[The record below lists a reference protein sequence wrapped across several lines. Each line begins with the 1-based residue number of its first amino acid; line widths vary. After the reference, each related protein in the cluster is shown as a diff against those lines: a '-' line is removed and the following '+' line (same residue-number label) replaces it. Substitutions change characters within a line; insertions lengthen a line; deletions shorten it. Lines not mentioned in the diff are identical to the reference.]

1 MKKFLLLFLFFFP
14 SFLFSQVKNSEDF
27 LKEMLKNEGFV
38 DFYWDESQ
46 GKIYLNISLLNQE
59 LIYIN
64 YLSAGVGSND
74 IGLDRGQI
82 GGTKIVYFIKK
93 GPKILMIQPNYKFRA
108 ISENQDETKAVEDAF
123 ARSVVWGF
131 DIVAS
136 NKNTYVI
143 DATPFL
149 LRDSHGII
157 NRLKR
162 QKQGNFSVDKKS
174 SSFDNLNSKNF
185 PFNTELESFL
195 TFRGQVTGNELR
207 SVSPN
212 LESFSV
218 RTRHSFVKLPD
229 DNYVPRKFDSRSGFG
244 AISYFDYA
252 SPINESIEKKFIR
265 RHRLQKK
272 YPNQEISVPIKPI
285 VYYLDRGA
293 PEPIKSALIEGASW
307 WNDAYESAGF
317 KKAFQI
323 KVLPEGADMLDI
335 RYNVIQ
341 WVHRSTRGWSYGSSV
356 VDPRTGEIIKGHV
369 SLGSLRVRQDF
380 LIAEGLLRP
389 YNNSKSNDSMEKMSI
404 ERLRQLSAHE
414 VGHTLGLSHNYIS
427 SARNRKSVM
436 DYPHPL
442 IKLKDNKIDLSQ
454 AYDHGIGDWDK
465 LAINWGYREFNSKNE
480 EKYLEEILQ
489 EGYKEKIYFITDQ
502 DSRPQGSAHPR
513 SHLWDNGY
521 SASDELNR
529 MLLIRRYILDNFSDN
544 AIKKGSPM
552 SSIEEVLVPIYLL
565 HRFQIEAAS
574 KVVGGLDYFYA
585 MKGDGQLITKM
596 LTFEEQNSALKALI
610 NSINPSNLVLP
621 ESLLKLIPPRAY
633 GYPRTRE
640 TFKSKTGLT
649 FDPLTAAETAID
661 MTLSMLLN
669 HERASRL
676 IVLKSRNNNQ
686 LGLDYMIKQLVN
698 NTILKTNISLNGLKL
713 ETQKLVNYRVLNH
726 MFLLANNKN
735 THEQV
740 NAILYSNIFMIAN
753 ELRGGGKKEK
763 ILSSHQTYLLRKID
777 QFLDGEAE
785 LFIPNF
791 VAPPDGSP
799 IGSNINNWY
808 NCGY

>member
-1 MKKFLLLFLFFFP
+1 MKKFLFLLLFFF
-14 SFLFSQVKNSEDF
+14 SFLLFSQVKDSDGF
-27 LKEMLKNEGFV
+27 LKDMLKHEGFI

-46 GKIYLNISLLNQE
+46 GKIYLNISSLNQE

-82 GGTKIVYFIKK
+82 GGTKIVAFIKK
-93 GPKILMIQPNYKFRA
+93 GAKILMIQPNYKFRA
-108 ISENQDETKAVEDAF
+108 ISENKDEKKSVEDAF

-162 QKQGNFSVDKKS
+162 QKQGNFNVDKKS

-212 LESFSV
+212 SESFSV

-272 YPNQEISVPIKPI
+272 HPNQEISEPIKPI

-307 WNDAYESAGF
+307 WNDAYEAAGF
-317 KKAFQI
+317 TNAFQI
-323 KVLPEGADMLDI
+323 KVLPEGADMLDV

-389 YNNSKSNDSMEKMSI
+389 YNNSKSNNLMEKMSI

-442 IKLKDNKIDLSQ
+442 IQLKDNKIDLSQ

-465 LAINWGYREFNSKNE
+465 LAINWGYREFNVKNE

-502 DSRPQGSAHPR
+502 DSRPQSSAHPR

-544 AIKKGSPM
+544 AIQKGVPM
-552 SSIEEVLVPIYLL
+552 SNIEEVLVPMYLL

-574 KVVGGLDYFYA
+574 KVVGGLDYFYT

-596 LTFEEQNSALKALI
+596 LTFEEQNNALQALI
-610 NSINPSNLVLP
+610 NSINPRNLVLP
-621 ESLLKLIPPRAY
+621 EPLLKLIPPRAY

-649 FDPLTAAETAID
+649 FDPLTAAETATD

-686 LGLDYMIKQLVN
+686 LGLDYMVKQLIN
-698 NTILKTNISLNGLKL
+698 NTILKTNTSLNGLEL
-713 ETQKLVNYRVLNH
+713 EIQKLVNYRVLNH
-726 MFLLANNKN
+726 MFLLANNKS

-753 ELRGGGKKEK
+753 ELREGGKKDK
-763 ILSSHQTYLLRKID
+763 TLSSHQKYLLRKID
-777 QFLDGEAE
+777 QFLDGEVE

-791 VAPPDGSP
+791 VSPPDGSP
-799 IGSNINNWY
+799 IGSNINNGY

>member
-1 MKKFLLLFLFFFP
+1 MKKFLFLLLFFF
-14 SFLFSQVKNSEDF
+14 SFLLFSQVKDSDGF
-27 LKEMLKNEGFV
+27 LKDMLKHEGFI

-46 GKIYLNISLLNQE
+46 GKIYLNISSLNQE

-82 GGTKIVYFIKK
+82 GGTKIVAFIKK
-93 GPKILMIQPNYKFRA
+93 GSKILMIQPNYKFRA
-108 ISENQDETKAVEDAF
+108 ISENKDEKKSVEDAF

-131 DIVAS
+131 DIVAN

-162 QKQGNFSVDKKS
+162 QQQGNFNVDKKS

-212 LESFSV
+212 SESFSV

-272 YPNQEISVPIKPI
+272 YPNQEISEPIKPI

-307 WNDAYESAGF
+307 WNDAYEAAGF
-317 KKAFQI
+317 TNAFQI
-323 KVLPEGADMLDI
+323 KVLPEGADMLDV

-389 YNNSKSNDSMEKMSI
+389 YNNSKSNNLMEKMSI

-442 IKLKDNKIDLSQ
+442 IQLKDNKIDLSQ

-465 LAINWGYREFNSKNE
+465 LAINWGYREFNVKNE

-502 DSRPQGSAHPR
+502 DSRPQSSAHPR

-544 AIKKGSPM
+544 AIQKGVPM
-552 SSIEEVLVPIYLL
+552 SNIEEVLVPMYLL

-596 LTFEEQNSALKALI
+596 LTFEEQNNAFKALL
-610 NSINPSNLVLP
+610 NSINPKNLVLP
-621 ESLLKLIPPRAY
+621 EPLLKLIPPRAY

-649 FDPLTAAETAID
+649 FDPLTAAETATD

-698 NTILKTNISLNGLKL
+698 NTILNTNTSLNGLEL
-713 ETQKLVNYRVLNH
+713 EIQKLVNYRVLNH
-726 MFLLANNKN
+726 MFLLANNKS

-753 ELRGGGKKEK
+753 ELREGGKKDK
-763 ILSSHQTYLLRKID
+763 TLSSHQKYLLRKID
-777 QFLDGEAE
+777 QFLDGEVE

-791 VAPPDGSP
+791 VTPPDGSP
-799 IGSNINNWY
+799 IGSNINNGY

>member
-1 MKKFLLLFLFFFP
+1 MKKFLFLLLFFF
-14 SFLFSQVKNSEDF
+14 SFLLFSQVKDSDGF
-27 LKEMLKNEGFV
+27 LKDMLKHEGFI

-46 GKIYLNISLLNQE
+46 GKIYLNISSLNQE

-82 GGTKIVYFIKK
+82 GGTKIVAFIKK
-93 GPKILMIQPNYKFRA
+93 GAKILMIQPNYKFRA
-108 ISENQDETKAVEDAF
+108 ISENKDEKKSVEDAF

-162 QKQGNFSVDKKS
+162 QKQGNFNVDKKS

-212 LESFSV
+212 SESFSV

-272 YPNQEISVPIKPI
+272 HPNQEISEPIKPI

-293 PEPIKSALIEGASW
+293 PEPIQSALIEGASW
-307 WNDAYESAGF
+307 WNDAYEAAGF
-317 KKAFQI
+317 TNAFQI
-323 KVLPEGADMLDI
+323 KVLPEGADMLDV

-389 YNNSKSNDSMEKMSI
+389 YNNSKSNNLMEKMSI

-442 IKLKDNKIDLSQ
+442 IQLKDNKIDLSQ

-465 LAINWGYREFNSKNE
+465 LAINWGYREFNVKNE

-502 DSRPQGSAHPR
+502 DSRPQSSAHPR

-544 AIKKGSPM
+544 AIQKGVPM
-552 SSIEEVLVPIYLL
+552 SNLEEVLVPMYLL

-596 LTFEEQNSALKALI
+596 LTFEEQNNAFKALL
-610 NSINPSNLVLP
+610 NSINPKNLVLP
-621 ESLLKLIPPRAY
+621 EPLLKLIPPRAY

-649 FDPLTAAETAID
+649 FDPLTAAETATD

-698 NTILKTNISLNGLKL
+698 NTILNTNTSLNGLEL
-713 ETQKLVNYRVLNH
+713 EIQKLVNYRVLNH
-726 MFLLANNKN
+726 MFLLANNKS

-753 ELRGGGKKEK
+753 ELREGGKKDK
-763 ILSSHQTYLLRKID
+763 TLSSHQKYLLRKID
-777 QFLDGEAE
+777 QFLDGEVE

-791 VAPPDGSP
+791 VSPPDGSP
-799 IGSNINNWY
+799 IGSNINNGY